1 MANYKVPP
9 FLKRGKDSLLY
20 NEEGQLYYIIPEKFF
35 ETKCAAEYGQMYQLI
50 GVFNYVRVSKA
61 GDKIGRVKP
70 FNFPTMFMCKPSST
84 EPKVSGTE
92 LNKKFSPSEK
102 VFDGDSEYR
111 LLIFSKGDT
120 VVHTVHV
127 PESVDHVE
135 EFFRI
140 MFITAKISNT
150 ISYDRMHEYFD
161 DSIQLNGND
170 YGINAQM
177 YGVIL
182 SELCRD
188 KDDVSIPF
196 RNGKNIDK
204 SMHAY
209 KPIPITQNPNYID
222 PFVSITS
229 QYWDESLMSAVM
241 LDHSKGSP
249 LEKVMTT

>member
-9 FLKRGKDSLLY
+9 FLKRDNDSLIY
-20 NEEGQLYYIIPEKFF
+20 NEDGQLYYIIPEKFF
-35 ETKCAAEYGQMYQLI
+35 ETKCATEYGQMYQLI
-50 GVFNYVRVSKA
+50 GVFNYARVSKTSKML
-61 GDKIGRVKP
+61 GKLKP
-70 FNFPTMFMCKPSST
+70 FRFPTMFMCKPSET
-84 EPKVSGTE
+84 QNKVSGME
-92 LNKKFSPSEK
+92 LNKKFSPSDK
-102 VFDGDSEYR
+102 VFDDSDYR
-111 LLIFSKGDT
+111 LLIFNKGDQ

-127 PESVDHVE
+127 PEGIENVE
-135 EFFRI
+135 EFFRL
-140 MFITAKISNT
+140 MFITAKITNT
-150 ISYDRMHEYFD
+150 ISYDVIHEYFD
-161 DSIQLNGND
+161 ESINLNGND
-170 YGINAQM
+170 YGLTAQM
-177 YGVIL
+177 YGIIL

-241 LDHSKGSP
+241 LDDSKGSP
-249 LEKVMTT
+249 LEKIMTT